1 MLQRYEAPEIMDY
14 GLTRLSIDMRT
25 CPIIIQRIKLA
36 AEAEDTT
43 LLHPVRKVSSFPVQE
58 FRHHGRIASH
68 FYSFFALLVHLERFS
83 CQLKRTVSN
92 ISQAVPLHIFYQGN
106 MFFIIIFFS
115 FVEATSKP
123 FDTAEKL
130 TVTVQG
136 L

>member
-1 MLQRYEAPEIMDY
+1 MLQCYEAPETSY

-36 AEAEDTT
+36 AEAEDKT